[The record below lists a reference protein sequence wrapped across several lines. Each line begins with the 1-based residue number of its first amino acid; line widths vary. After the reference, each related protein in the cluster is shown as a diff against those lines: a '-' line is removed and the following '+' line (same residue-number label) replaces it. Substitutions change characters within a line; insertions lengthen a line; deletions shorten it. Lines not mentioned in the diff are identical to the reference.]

1 MKAEILKIAG
11 VKSEKEFYKKFP
23 TEESFMK
30 VHGKALKK
38 AQVGAMIQGSSSSQ
52 FNPQPINFQQL
63 YDQNDMFITGSTQ
76 NMRNAQAQQSMLAG
90 QQNMPNKKSGVV
102 DAINQIGKIADD
114 ASNGAKNG
122 KKLKKAQGGIAGVVG
137 KVGKGLGK
145 GVDKLG
151 GPMAAAQAVG
161 DVVGGIQQMRDEK
174 QLMKQ
179 AQQMAGVSDVAFQ
192 ASMTRPEQVQKKYVR
207 PEDNINTGQE
217 FFPIYG
223 VGTTL
228 AKNGTEIANTF
239 APNTIYTDLEEAQ
252 NGITK
257 FAQQGGGDALS
268 QLTAGLGNPK
278 GYGVSG
284 GGKLGAGVGSALGN
298 IVGGPV
304 GGMVGKVAGQT
315 LGNVLDRKAEKTE
328 QARGV
333 VDRNITSM
341 AFNQGTQGLQ
351 QQNYSHMRD
360 GGMANPQVATEL
372 EGIPLT
378 RLFAPDPT
386 MDTLRAGGHLK
397 SYTAPSER
405 AMYTGRDQFAMGGN
419 LETHWGG
426 HAEPMSYNPY
436 LPEGGETVMFRGRS
450 HDESDGKGNTG
461 IGITYG
467 ESPVEVERG
476 EPAVQLRN
484 GSDGDNS
491 LTVYGNLKIPKMG
504 AEMIGSPKATGKKF
518 KNYVADLSKTEQ
530 KQNKLID
537 KSVTELN
544 NLDVNNPYDLL
555 KFQSY
560 KANILG
566 ANQKLKNIA
575 DEKIKLANLQSAI
588 NDTAEEYN
596 LVADD
601 LAQGKV
607 KQAKKGASIKKAQTG
622 VTQDASGKI
631 YEGQELPE
639 FTVTPFDEQY
649 PFYQSLSNEQKR
661 YINED
666 SPIGRA
672 TRALAATGKRG
683 QTASDISNVVR
694 DVEKFGYEASG
705 VPGTIRFAG
714 DPVTNLTGTGKT
726 LLDLGVTGASAFS
739 PAGYGS
745 LGGYN
750 PITGEEMFNQQN
762 LEGTF
767 NTLDAL
773 GMGSMMAAPL
783 IKPASA
789 AARTVGKA
797 AGKAVAPHMISIE
810 NVKGQVKGVAD
821 KIKTLKELEKVGM
834 EGVPMMEGVDQVK
847 EVRNFG
853 KRLNEFQS
861 KIKGAKSSELSK
873 YYDEYNELTEKADK
887 LQSLGEGTDYSN
899 VLSSLNRKLNDLAG
913 YKHDDFIEK
922 LKNLGGDPSTVAYLQ
937 SNPDVAAQYANRTSR
952 FSDEQIFDD
961 LDHGYFVREVTDAI
975 NRPSRKMDNFSP
987 YTNSIDP
994 IVGIDPVEGTFIMND
1009 NSRSWGSD
1017 ALIQKDGKIY
1027 TKGTYGDPD
1036 KFYSY
1041 PFYKNVGDKLID
1053 LYTSAKLSGS
1063 KILPQVESGQDA
1075 TELLH
1080 TLFARDNDVVS
1091 MLRQAD
1097 RYVSEADK
1105 GLFYPAGSLS
1115 GDSYPLSVSMI
1126 NRMLKKDPESKLRF
1140 LGYKQSNNLGFAD
1153 KMQNPQLLASELTQ
1167 LVNDLEKTTGSALPK
1182 PFRHAKATEDS
1193 NVFFPTFG
1201 VSKGETN
1208 KIIDEYLKNAPIS
1221 DRLGLKR
1228 SVIKVADQPS
1238 INMTPGSNILK
1249 DGGFVN
1255 IKKAQLGVTQPPT
1268 VNLQPVNVTASS
1280 LMANRNPFGPIQV
1293 PQSVINAGIK
1303 KPRQTLAQMNSW
1315 KPTLGNLPQIRPFY
1329 SPFYTP
1335 PAGQQAAQNEE
1346 GKINWMD
1353 VVNQILPYV
1362 RPTDAEA
1369 LDPRQLS
1376 GEMLALATNQVDPV
1390 QMQSIQPQLTAP
1402 FDISL
1407 QDIINQ
1413 NQADYRSA
1421 QRMMGYNPAA
1431 QGALNAQ
1438 KYAANQKVL
1447 GEQFRMNQAM
1457 KNQVYADNRNILDQ
1471 ANLQNM
1477 QGMDQQYV
1485 RQQEALSNT
1494 KLTAQA
1500 ALSSIASKYLQ
1511 NQSENRTLQTYENM
1525 YNYRFD
1531 PRFRAGNMNP
1541 LAQFNTDISGL
1552 SYEQLQALADLK
1564 KSQTPVTTTNT
1575 TTIRNG
1581 GIVRA
1586 IKSM

>member
-102 DAINQIGKIADD
+102 DAINQIGKIASD
-114 ASNGAKNG
+114 ASNDAKNG

-179 AQQMAGVSDVAFQ
+179 SQQMAGVSDVAFQ

-239 APNTIYTDLEEAQ
+239 APYTIYTDLEEAQ

-268 QLTAGLGNPK
+268 QLTAGLGSPK

-360 GGMANPQVATEL
+360 GGMANPQIINQFGDYRMNQL
-372 EGIPLT
+372 LQ
-378 RLFAPDPT
+378 PDPT

-405 AMYTGRDQFAMGGN
+405 AMYTGRDKFAMGGN

-426 HAEPMSYNPY
+426 YAEPMSYNPY
-436 LPEGGETVMFRGRS
+436 LPEGGETVMFRGKS

-467 ESPVEVERG
+467 DSPVEVERG
-476 EPAVQLRN
+476 EPAVQLKN

-491 LTVYGNLKIPKMG
+491 LTVYGNLKIPKFG
-504 AEMIGSPKATGKKF
+504 AEMIGVPKATGKKF
-518 KNYVADLSKTEQ
+518 KSYVADLSKTEQ

-537 KSVTELN
+537 KSVTELD

-555 KFQSY
+555 KFESY
-560 KANILG
+560 KANIFG

-607 KQAKKGASIKKAQTG
+607 KQAKKGTSIKKAQ
-622 VTQDASGKI
+622 
-631 YEGQELPE
+631 P
-639 FTVTPFDEQY
+639 
-649 PFYQSLSNEQKR
+649 
-661 YINED
+661 
-666 SPIGRA
+666 
-672 TRALAATGKRG
+672 
-683 QTASDISNVVR
+683 
-694 DVEKFGYEASG
+694 
-705 VPGTIRFAG
+705 
-714 DPVTNLTGTGKT
+714 
-726 LLDLGVTGASAFS
+726 
-739 PAGYGS
+739 
-745 LGGYN
+745 
-750 PITGEEMFNQQN
+750 
-762 LEGTF
+762 
-767 NTLDAL
+767 
-773 GMGSMMAAPL
+773 
-783 IKPASA
+783 
-789 AARTVGKA
+789 
-797 AGKAVAPHMISIE
+797 
-810 NVKGQVKGVAD
+810 
-821 KIKTLKELEKVGM
+821 
-834 EGVPMMEGVDQVK
+834 
-847 EVRNFG
+847 
-853 KRLNEFQS
+853 
-861 KIKGAKSSELSK
+861 
-873 YYDEYNELTEKADK
+873 
-887 LQSLGEGTDYSN
+887 
-899 VLSSLNRKLNDLAG
+899 
-913 YKHDDFIEK
+913 
-922 LKNLGGDPSTVAYLQ
+922 
-937 SNPDVAAQYANRTSR
+937 
-952 FSDEQIFDD
+952 
-961 LDHGYFVREVTDAI
+961 
-975 NRPSRKMDNFSP
+975 
-987 YTNSIDP
+987 
-994 IVGIDPVEGTFIMND
+994 
-1009 NSRSWGSD
+1009 
-1017 ALIQKDGKIY
+1017 
-1027 TKGTYGDPD
+1027 
-1036 KFYSY
+1036 
-1041 PFYKNVGDKLID
+1041 
-1053 LYTSAKLSGS
+1053 
-1063 KILPQVESGQDA
+1063 
-1075 TELLH
+1075 
-1080 TLFARDNDVVS
+1080 
-1091 MLRQAD
+1091 
-1097 RYVSEADK
+1097 
-1105 GLFYPAGSLS
+1105 
-1115 GDSYPLSVSMI
+1115 
-1126 NRMLKKDPESKLRF
+1126 
-1140 LGYKQSNNLGFAD
+1140 
-1153 KMQNPQLLASELTQ
+1153 
-1167 LVNDLEKTTGSALPK
+1167 
-1182 PFRHAKATEDS
+1182 
-1193 NVFFPTFG
+1193 
-1201 VSKGETN
+1201 
-1208 KIIDEYLKNAPIS
+1208 
-1221 DRLGLKR
+1221 
-1228 SVIKVADQPS
+1228 
-1238 INMTPGSNILK
+1238 
-1249 DGGFVN
+1249 
-1255 IKKAQLGVTQPPT
+1255 GVTQPATTNLSQVT
-1268 VNLQPVNVTASS
+1268 VNASNMVPKRQPDFSIQIPKNVELSG
-1280 LMANRNPFGPIQV
+1280 LREM
-1293 PQSVINAGIK
+1293 
-1303 KPRQTLAQMNSW
+1303 
-1315 KPTLGNLPQIRPFY
+1315 
-1329 SPFYTP
+1329 
-1335 PAGQQAAQNEE
+1335 PAGNAQSSTP
-1346 GKINWMD
+1346 GKKEFDWMTIL
-1353 VVNQILPYV
+1353 NQILPYV

-1376 GEMLALATNQVDPV
+1376 GEMLALATNQVEPV
-1390 QMQSIQPQLTAP
+1390 QMQTIQPQLTAP

-1407 QDIINQ
+1407 QDTINQ

-1421 QRMMGYNPAA
+1421 QRLMGYNPAA
-1431 QGALNAQ
+1431 LAALNAQ
-1438 KYAANQKVL
+1438 KYAANQQVL
-1447 GEQFRMNQAM
+1447 GEQFRLNQAF
-1457 KNQVYADNRNILDQ
+1457 KNAVYADNRNILNQ
-1471 ANLQNM
+1471 ANLQNL

-1541 LAQFNTDISGL
+1541 LAQFNTDLSGL

-1564 KSQTPVTTTNT
+1564 KKQTPVTTTNT

-1581 GIVRA
+1581 GIVKA